1 VDGDLSP
8 PDEYPR
14 RYNVKQVIECVVTE
28 VARKTDGYGET
39 ERTVGVN
46 VKLAYSFVDEETNDS
61 IKGTTVISF
70 PWSFRKD
77 VMLGDEM
84 ALVFASRGEA

>member
-1 VDGDLSP
+1 
-8 PDEYPR
+8 
-14 RYNVKQVIECVVTE
+14 VKQVIECVVTE
-28 VARKTDGYGET
+28 VARKTEGYGDSQ
-39 ERTVGVN
+39 RTSGVN
-46 VKLAYSFVDEETNDS
+46 VKLAYSFVDEETND
-61 IKGTTVISF
+61 KVTGTTVISF

>member
-1 VDGDLSP
+1 
-8 PDEYPR
+8 
-14 RYNVKQVIECVVTE
+14 VKQVIECVVIE

-46 VKLAYSFVDEETNDS
+46 VKVKYAFNDEETND
-61 IKGTTVISF
+61 KVQGATVISF

-84 ALVFASRGEA
+84 ALVFASRGEV